1 MQQQLKRIFYV
12 TPTNFVELLKG
23 YGQIIKEKRTVVDN
37 QRTKLRNGL
46 SKLDDARKQVEIMS
60 AESEIKRIEVSKQ
73 SKECDDL
80 MQNIARERKLAD
92 EKQIFIE
99 AE

>member
-1 MQQQLKRIFYV
+1 
-12 TPTNFVELLKG
+12 
-23 YGQIIKEKRTVVDN
+23 
-37 QRTKLRNGL
+37 
-46 SKLDDARKQVEIMS
+46 MS

-92 EKQIFIE
+92 EKQVFIE

>member
-1 MQQQLKRIFYV
+1 
-12 TPTNFVELLKG
+12 
-23 YGQIIKEKRTVVDN
+23 VDN

-46 SKLDDARKQVEIMS
+46 SKLDDARKQVEVMS

-92 EKQIFIE
+92 EKQVFIE